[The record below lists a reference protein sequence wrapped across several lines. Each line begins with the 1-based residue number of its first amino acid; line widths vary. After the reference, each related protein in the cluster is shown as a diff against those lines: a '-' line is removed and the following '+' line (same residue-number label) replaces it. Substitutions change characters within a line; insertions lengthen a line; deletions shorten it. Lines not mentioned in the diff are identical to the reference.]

1 VNRADNQE
9 IVVALQN
16 GNLEAL
22 GELYDRHNRL
32 VYRTA
37 LGIVGDAEVAADLLQ
52 DVFLRLHRFAD
63 RVDPTRPIEPW
74 LCRVTANLSYTRVRR
89 RKWLQPIEDVTD
101 WLVGERKQ
109 MPQHAAETREET
121 NRVHTAILALP
132 LHQRV
137 VVVHYYLNDFSL
149 QEIADTLDIPVGTVK
164 SRLHFARR
172 DLKHRLDMQESRL
185 PEVHYE
191 FT

>member
-1 VNRADNQE
+1 MNRVDNQE

-16 GNLEAL
+16 GSLEAL
-22 GELYDRHNRL
+22 GVLYDRHNKL
-32 VYRTA
+32 VYHTA
-37 LGIVGDAEVAADLLQ
+37 LGIVGDPESAADLLQ
-52 DVFLRLHRFAD
+52 DVFLRLYRFAD

-89 RKWLQPIEDVTD
+89 RKWLQPIEDATE
-101 WLVGERKQ
+101 WLVGERRQ
-109 MPQHAAETREET
+109 MPQHAAEIREET
-121 NRVHTAILALP
+121 NRVHDAILALP
-132 LHQRV
+132 MHQRV
-137 VVVHYYLNDFSL
+137 VVVLYYLNDFPI
-149 QEIADTLDIPVGTVK
+149 QEIAETLEIPVGTVK

-172 DLKHRLDMQESRL
+172 DLKKRLDVREDRL